1 MVPGGSTRGHDE
13 GALISQQ
20 VQLGGAASAGST
32 KRTAAPATLCLV
44 PVTIAP
50 ELLPTLE
57 RFFSDL
63 GGVRVVVDHR
73 EGDRRRAA
81 ERRRLQAAEVPL
93 ERRRIRNAAGR
104 RVGERRAPLLLEAAP
119 PLPREAGEHAQR
131 LRFVRRD
138 EREDR
143 LIDLRASWAL
153 VRFQGGERDAFDA
166 LYRDF
171 YARLGAYVTRML
183 GDPHE
188 ADDVVQDVF
197 AALVRH
203 ADGFDP
209 QRGSARAWIFAVAH
223 NQSLNRLRKLR
234 RVSVDDFTG
243 DDAYD
248 AGLAQEPAPELASDR
263 LEHERVIDLLY
274 SLPRSQKQVLWLRYV
289 ADLSTAEI
297 AKALSRTPE
306 SVRKLQSRGLA
317 TLSELSLV

>member
-1 MVPGGSTRGHDE
+1 MG
-13 GALISQQ
+13 QQ
-20 VQLGGAASAGST
+20 PQLGGAASAGRIQ
-32 KRTAAPATLCLV
+32 RTAAPATLCLV

-57 RFFSDL
+57 RFFAEL

-73 EGDRRRAA
+73 DGDRRRAA
-81 ERRRLQAAEVPL
+81 ERRRLQAAEIAL

-119 PLPREAGEHAQR
+119 PLPQEAGAHAQR

-138 EREDR
+138 ERADR

-166 LYRDF
+166 LYKDF
-171 YARLGAYVTRML
+171 YGRLGAYVTRML
-183 GDPHE
+183 GDTHE

-197 AALVRH
+197 AALVRN

-209 QRGSARAWIFAVAH
+209 ERGSARAWMFAVAH

-234 RVSVDDFTG
+234 RVRVEDFAG
-243 DDAYD
+243 DDAYG
-248 AGLAQEPAPELASDR
+248 AGLAQEPGPDLSSDR
-263 LEHERVIDLLY
+263 LEHERVIDLIY
-274 SLPRSQKQVLWLRYV
+274 GLPRSQKQVLWLRYV

-297 AKALSRTPE
+297 AKALSRTPA

-317 TLSELSLV
+317 TLSETSLV